1 MLWHSIFFSLLKWLS
16 GDLNV
21 VIFSFRKFLNLKAFL
36 ICQRIHSIELEIE
49 AIQIEIRD
57 WAQF

>member
-1 MLWHSIFFSLLKWLS
+1 MWSFFPSEFLYLK
-16 GDLNV
+16 V
-21 VIFSFRKFLNLKAFL
+21 FL